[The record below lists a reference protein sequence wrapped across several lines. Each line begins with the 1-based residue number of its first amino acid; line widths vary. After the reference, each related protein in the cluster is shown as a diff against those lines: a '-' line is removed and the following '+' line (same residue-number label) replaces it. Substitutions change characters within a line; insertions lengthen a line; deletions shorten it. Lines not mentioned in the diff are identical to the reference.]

1 MSGDFHAI
9 EGPDGIK
16 SLQLGPV
23 SVNWS
28 SFGDRVCV
36 RIKSDYREIEVYSS
50 ATGRSLRA
58 FGDGG
63 ELK

>member
-1 MSGDFHAI
+1 MGDFHAI

-23 SVNWS
+23 SVEWH
-28 SFGDRVCV
+28 SFGDRVNV
-36 RIKSDYREIEVYSS
+36 VLKTDYRRIDVYSS

>member
-1 MSGDFHAI
+1 MNGEFFAI

-16 SLQLGPV
+16 ALQLGPV

-28 SFGDRVCV
+28 SFGDRLCV
-36 RIKSDYREIEVYSS
+36 RVKSDYREIEVYSS

-58 FGDGG
+58 FGDGE